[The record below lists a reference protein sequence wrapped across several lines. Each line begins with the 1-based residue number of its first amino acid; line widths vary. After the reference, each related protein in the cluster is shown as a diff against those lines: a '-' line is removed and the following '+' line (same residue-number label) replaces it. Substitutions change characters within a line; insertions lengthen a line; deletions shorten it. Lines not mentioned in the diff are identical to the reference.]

1 MKNLLDQINHRLR
14 RGISETLSGN
24 NRQDL
29 LNSVTD
35 TLMLFG
41 DELVHAK
48 GGRTHRIAIGIYDR
62 LSLKSGEFNG
72 DTDRARQSIEGE
84 IDAGAIAEAAKQLLS
99 DSDSDPSILLL
110 LAPSEFLATEQHMPG
125 LSGANLISAITLQQE
140 SILPACDEKLA
151 LAVSDEGSD
160 GYRLAMWVRE
170 ARLTA
175 LFQAFSGRGLT
186 LAALAPRTL
195 TAMKPS
201 QTGLLLDDDGRD
213 ITLISTRNGVLEQW
227 LQIQKADLDEP
238 VFLEQWQKQLAAFES
253 ETNHTL
259 TTAQDYVLEQTADIE
274 PAYGFFPSDALAS
287 SRKRMRRKQIQIA
300 AALIFAIL
308 GLAASPF
315 LTQTFELQMAN
326 ASLESKREVSVGARQ
341 DQTVVVEFEKRWGAI
356 NDFPQ
361 QDVVAAMLRLQE
373 VLGGEQL
380 TSLELS
386 EGLIRIQGTSSEPQ
400 EILQRLERDPLFTEV
415 VFSRATSNTR
425 YYIDLRLA
433 NVNFEAYRVRHF
445 PDES

>member
-1 MKNLLDQINHRLR
+1 MQ
-14 RGISETLSGN
+14 
-24 NRQDL
+24 
-29 LNSVTD
+29 
-35 TLMLFG
+35 
-41 DELVHAK
+41 
-48 GGRTHRIAIGIYDR
+48 
-62 LSLKSGEFNG
+62 
-72 DTDRARQSIEGE
+72 
-84 IDAGAIAEAAKQLLS
+84 
-99 DSDSDPSILLL
+99 
-110 LAPSEFLATEQHMPG
+110 
-125 LSGANLISAITLQQE
+125 
-140 SILPACDEKLA
+140 
-151 LAVSDEGSD
+151 
-160 GYRLAMWVRE
+160 
-170 ARLTA
+170 
-175 LFQAFSGRGLT
+175 
-186 LAALAPRTL
+186 
-195 TAMKPS
+195 
-201 QTGLLLDDDGRD
+201 
-213 ITLISTRNGVLEQW
+213 
-227 LQIQKADLDEP
+227 
-238 VFLEQWQKQLAAFES
+238 
-253 ETNHTL
+253 
-259 TTAQDYVLEQTADIE
+259 
-274 PAYGFFPSDALAS
+274 
-287 SRKRMRRKQIQIA
+287 RKQIQIG

-341 DQTVVVEFEKRWGAI
+341 DQTVVVEFENRWGAI

-400 EILQRLERDPLFTEV
+400 AILQRLERDPLFTEV